1 MWQLTYD
8 NIPATIKS
16 SFNARKRSHGES
28 NHKYH
33 VPNVSSELSI
43 KELTIIY
50 QGPKIWNKL
59 KNDVKNKTNIFS
71 FKRFLKNEF
80 LEKDLS
86 HYDTSLFLKNI

>member
-16 SFNARKRSHGES
+16 SLMLGKEAMEKASTNT
-28 NHKYH
+28 
-33 VPNVSSELSI
+33 VSLMLAQNSQREP
-43 KELTIIY
+43 Y

-59 KNDVKNKTNIFS
+59 KTDVKNKTNIFS

-86 HYDTSLFLKNI
+86 H